1 MKKQTAVEIF
11 YSAMKK
17 NLQAYREKHIPFDV
31 LVIQTAK
38 AYEASLAMEKEQMDN
53 VSGDWWSEG
62 ASYMYDGK
70 RKYESFEQYYN
81 ETYNTDTQ

>member
-38 AYEASLAMEKEQMDN
+38 VYEKSLAMEKEQICN
-53 VSGDWWSEG
+53 
-62 ASYMYDGK
+62 AYTDGVEFL
-70 RKYESFEQYYN
+70 YLEAEQYYN